1 MWAFGRCSKTT
12 PRGHKQ
18 ASSNVSYLSPLES
31 RSPRPPVPSPSR
43 LGAMDFLLFSTAGFV
58 AATATIVGRWVLA
71 ETGEVIVLLFPSSDD
86 AMQCPGQGEGYNVE
100 IDTNDKYSTEYYSHQ
115 CVEDDE
121 REDCI
126 GKIIGEIFL
135 TIASSV
141 HLRSATIVLVFLS
154 SAAFVI
160 GIILS
165 QGELRRCW
173 VRIQEWTE
181 CGRGIMNVIG
191 EVSIAERAEKALEC
205 IDGAVLDDVLS
216 KMIKMGA
223 ELSMGA
229 VGGILL
235 YSVPNEIFS
244 FSSVDARNARRQL
257 IHNVDPALE
266 QILFL
271 PGGAWDV
278 LPHNVA
284 DFLIKWGLMRHKYR
298 NAPGSSLELTTTTF
312 DSDDS
317 LDSATISSQENEAEV
332 NTAEDVAANVLRRSK
347 DEGSKGERVHDLIE
361 TNAERAIVDEF
372 NSRKSLTEES
382 TVMKEKS
389 TPPDLE
395 LQKILHRTSIV
406 ATIIFTC
413 HLCRSPSTRRSW
425 GSALNLVS
433 SLGLATT
440 AIGSGVISAWMNTN
454 NSTAIDPILEMCYLK
469 LLEGSGVSRVMRNVE
484 QMFKQLHEEV
494 KKNKRLQMALAFF
507 VLYFMR
513 RMPRKV
519 GPNRKKM
526 NNHG

>member
-1 MWAFGRCSKTT
+1 MMST
-12 PRGHKQ
+12 
-18 ASSNVSYLSPLES
+18 
-31 RSPRPPVPSPSR
+31 PVPSPSR

-71 ETGEVIVLLFPSSDD
+71 ETGEVIVLLFSSSDD
-86 AMQCPGQGEGYNVE
+86 AMQCPGQEEGDNVE
-100 IDTNDKYSTEYYSHQ
+100 IDINDNYSTKYYSRQ
-115 CVEDDE
+115 CVNEVGE
-121 REDCI
+121 RHEQ
-126 GKIIGEIFL
+126 IIGEIFL

-181 CGRGIMNVIG
+181 CGRGLSRQIMAVIDEAKPPG
-191 EVSIAERAEKALEC
+191 GFILERAEKALEC

-223 ELSMGA
+223 ELSIGA

-235 YSVPNEIFS
+235 YSVPHEIFS

-266 QILFL
+266 QILFR

-298 NAPGSSLELTTTTF
+298 NAPGGSLELTTTTF

-332 NTAEDVAANVLRRSK
+332 STAEDVVENDLRQSK
-347 DEGSKGERVHDLIE
+347 DEGSKGERVHDL
-361 TNAERAIVDEF
+361 TNAERAIVDKF

-389 TPPDLE
+389 TPPELE

-406 ATIIFTC
+406 ATILFTC